1 MNGRRR
7 PPLGFA
13 LTPIGR
19 HAGRSSSTSSATP
32 PEQHC
37 YIYLYCVGLTGSRQP
52 YVKNFAPNLSFDY
65 GDRSAALWLD
75 KA

>member
-13 LTPIGR
+13 IGR
-19 HAGRSSSTSSATP
+19 HAGRSSLTSSATP
-32 PEQHC
+32 PEQQYC
-37 YIYLYCVGLTGSRQP
+37 IYLYCVGLTGSWQP
-52 YVKNFAPNLSFDY
+52 YVKNFAPNLSVDY
-65 GDRSAALWLD
+65 GNRSAALWLD